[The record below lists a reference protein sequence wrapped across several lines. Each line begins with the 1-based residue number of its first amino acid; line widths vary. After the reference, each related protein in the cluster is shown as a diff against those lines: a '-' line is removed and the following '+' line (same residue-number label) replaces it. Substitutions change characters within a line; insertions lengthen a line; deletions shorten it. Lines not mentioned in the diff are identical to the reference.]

1 MSVGQDTA
9 GRPYVVG
16 AAAGL
21 AAWILGY
28 VLAYLLVGSDVRES
42 RLNQFAQTFGDGDA
56 TYELVGWVFFN
67 AHFVDTLIDA
77 GFFGTGTTN
86 FVGGEDGFAA
96 LLYLIPPA
104 LLIIAGVALARYSGS
119 VDPAEGAVT
128 GALVAP
134 GYLLLSVVGAFLF
147 RIEAGGASGQ
157 PDLLPA
163 IVVAGVLYPVVF
175 GAIGGA
181 AAAATADEQ
190 SVLS

>member
-1 MSVGQDTA
+1 MAVGQDTA
-9 GRPYVVG
+9 GRSYVVG

-104 LLIIAGVALARYSGS
+104 FLIIAGVALARYSGS

-147 RIEAGGASGQ
+147 RVEAGGASGQ